1 MKESH
6 HVNEYACKLNYKT
19 FDSLRKI
26 ITQFE
31 GSKTQLENI
40 QLTVGDSVGDFR
52 NGNHVYDI

>member
-1 MKESH
+1 M
-6 HVNEYACKLNYKT
+6 NGYACKLNYKT